1 MKRCAMAR
9 ARIAIQAPD
18 FVSALRWRQIAE
30 KRLAEE
36 HAERDRLEER
46 ARQSASRFHASAAEA
61 AEHARAEAE
70 ERARAKD
77 EAAEAAARRGEIREE
92 LYGAARRERVG
103 YASTLA
109 SQFATGTEMGQP
121 VSPGSA
127 AGSVRS
133 MVCLGA
139 GSADRYTWFRVGVP
153 SGSVLGS
160 DMGCVSLLGSM

>member
-1 MKRCAMAR
+1 MELRAMVR

-18 FVSALRWRQIAE
+18 FVGALRWRQIAE

-127 AGSVRS
+127 AGSAAEGGSSSSEDERDRGFERTVSTEPPRQPAPVS
-133 MVCLGA
+133 VVC
-139 GSADRYTWFRVGVP
+139 
-153 SGSVLGS
+153 
-160 DMGCVSLLGSM
+160 

>member
-46 ARQSASRFHASAAEA
+46 ARQSASRAKAE
-61 AEHARAEAE
+61 
-70 ERARAKD
+70 D
-77 EAAEAAARRGEIREE
+77 AEAAARRGEIREK
-92 LYGAARRERVG
+92 LYGAAQRERVG

-127 AGSVRS
+127 AGSAAEGGSSSSEDERERGFERTVSAEPPRQPAPLS
-133 MVCLGA
+133 VVC
-139 GSADRYTWFRVGVP
+139 
-153 SGSVLGS
+153 
-160 DMGCVSLLGSM
+160 